1 MHDHGRSS
9 PARFLAPLALV
20 VFALAV
26 VLVILASS
34 GGGDGGGGGDTARTG
49 GSGTGT
55 GTSSTQTTPRPTR
68 ATYIVKTGDTLGSI
82 SVKTG
87 VSVERL
93 QTLNPELDPQ
103 ALLSGQK
110 IKLRE

>member
-20 VFALAV
+20 AFALAV
-26 VLVILASS
+26 VLIVIASS
-34 GGGDGGGGGDTARTG
+34 GGGDGGGGDSDTARG
-49 GSGTGT
+49 GSSGT

-68 ATYIVKTGDTLGSI
+68 ATYTVKTGDTLGAI
-82 SVKTG
+82 AEKTG
-87 VSVERL
+87 ITVERL
-93 QTLNPELDPQ
+93 QTLNPDLDPQ

>member
-9 PARFLAPLALV
+9 PARLLAPLALV
-20 VFALAV
+20 AFALAV
-26 VLVILASS
+26 VLVIVASS
-34 GGGDGGGGGDTARTG
+34 GGGGGGGGDTAQSD
-49 GSGTGT
+49 GSRTGT
-55 GTSSTQTTPRPTR
+55 GTSSTQTTPRPIR
-68 ATYIVKTGDTLGSI
+68 ATYTIKTGDTLGSI
-82 SVKTG
+82 SEKTG

>member
-9 PARFLAPLALV
+9 PARLLAPLALV

-26 VLVILASS
+26 VLVIVASS
-34 GGGDGGGGGDTARTG
+34 GGGDGSGGRDTARN
-49 GSGTGT
+49 GSSGT
-55 GTSSTQTTPRPTR
+55 GTSSTDTTPRPTR
-68 ATYIVKTGDTLGSI
+68 AAYTVKTGDTLLSI
-82 SVKTG
+82 AEKTG

-93 QTLNPELDPQ
+93 QTLNPELDPR

>member
-20 VFALAV
+20 AFALAV
-26 VLVILASS
+26 VLIVVASS
-34 GGGDGGGGGDTARTG
+34 GGGGDGGGGGSDTARG
-49 GSGTGT
+49 GNPGTDT
-55 GTSSTQTTPRPTR
+55 ASTQTTPKPTR
-68 ATYIVKTGDTLGSI
+68 ATYTVKTGDTLGSI
-82 SVKTG
+82 AEKTG
-87 VSVERL
+87 LTVEQL

>member
-20 VFALAV
+20 AFALAV
-26 VLVILASS
+26 VLIVIASS
-34 GGGDGGGGGDTARTG
+34 GGGDGGGGDSDTARG
-49 GSGTGT
+49 GNSGT

-68 ATYIVKTGDTLGSI
+68 ATYTVKTGDTLGAI
-82 SVKTG
+82 AEKTG
-87 VSVERL
+87 ITVERL
-93 QTLNPELDPQ
+93 QTLNPDLDPQ